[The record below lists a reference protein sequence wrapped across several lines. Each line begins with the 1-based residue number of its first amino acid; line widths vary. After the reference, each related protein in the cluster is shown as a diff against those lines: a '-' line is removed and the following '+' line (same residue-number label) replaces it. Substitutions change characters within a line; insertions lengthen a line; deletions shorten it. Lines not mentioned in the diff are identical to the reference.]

1 MAGQSRTLKLSILA
15 DVDQLKKSLQ
25 TANGDVE
32 QSSSRLGDFSKKAGL
47 AFAVAG
53 AAAAAYAGKLL
64 IDGVKAAIE
73 DEAAQVR
80 LATSLQNTTGATNA
94 QIAAVEAQILKTSL
108 LTGKTDDELRP
119 SLDRLVRST
128 KSITEA
134 QKLQALALDI
144 SAGSGK
150 SLEAVSN
157 ALAKGFEG
165 NTTALG
171 KLGVGISAAEL
182 KSMSF
187 EQVQAKLAATF
198 EGQSSKQADTF
209 AGKME
214 RLKVAFAEGKETVG
228 AFVLDAITP
237 LINTVVNTV
246 IPAIST
252 FINSIGG
259 KEGLKG
265 TFDAVFTGIKNFVLP
280 IIQGLKV
287 AFDQVKATIMENA
300 DSFETLFK
308 FLSKYVAPFFG
319 GYFKLVIQGFGTAL
333 SIVLTVLARIIDA
346 FEKVIELGKKVGDI
360 FKGIFGNNSVG
371 SSSLNVGTFGTSSGN
386 NPRIIGAGQTVN
398 ITVNGAIDPIGTAR
412 QIAQILSR
420 EATTSGT
427 FTNLGV
433 SKVVSFT

>member
-1 MAGQSRTLKLSILA
+1 MAGIPKVKITFDA
-15 DVDQLKKSLQ
+15 DFEDLKKGIKGGQ
-25 TANGDVE
+25 AEIETFG
-32 QSSSRLGDFSKKAGL
+32 SRVGDFGKKAGM
-47 AFAVAG
+47 AFALAG

-64 IDGVKAAIE
+64 IDGVKSAIA
-73 DEAAQVR
+73 DEAAQTR
-80 LATSLQNTTGATNA
+80 LATALQNVTGATTA
-94 QIAAVEAQILKTSL
+94 QVAAVEAQILKTSL

-157 ALAKGFEG
+157 ALAKGYEG
-165 NTTALG
+165 NTTALA

-214 RLKVAFAEGKETVG
+214 RLKVAFDEGKETVG

-246 IPAIST
+246 IPAISS

-259 KEGLKG
+259 QEGLKG

-280 IIQGLKV
+280 IIQGLKA

-319 GYFKLVIQGFGTAL
+319 GYFKLVIQGFGAAL
-333 SIVLTVLARIIDA
+333 SIVLNVLAGIIDA
-346 FEKVIELGKKVGDI
+346 FIKVIDLAKKVKDAIGG
-360 FKGIFGNNSVG
+360 FFGGNSVG
-371 SSSLNVGTFGTSSGN
+371 SANVNLGTFGTSSGN

-398 ITVNGAIDPIGTAR
+398 ITVNGAVDPIGTAR